1 MDDIYEFV
9 KNFSMRVDEVEE
21 VSDVGTP
28 GREGGS
34 GPISPLSPQGLG
46 SPCCPLG
53 MASVGLSP
61 GWWQQGGDTWLR
73 PRCPQMLTN
82 NRIWKNR
89 TVDIGVITAEEAL
102 NYGFRWVPG
111 GSSGSGGLLVGVG
124 GLLGV
129 GAGHYLAPGPAAWC
143 QSSATVSCVA
153 LPPPC
158 CPQTLLGRHGV

>member
-1 MDDIYEFV
+1 
-9 KNFSMRVDEVEE
+9 
-21 VSDVGTP
+21 
-28 GREGGS
+28 
-34 GPISPLSPQGLG
+34 
-46 SPCCPLG
+46 

-111 GSSGSGGLLVGVG
+111 GSLGSGGLLVGVG

-129 GAGHYLAPGPAAWC
+129 GAGPCLAPGAAAWC
-143 QSSATVSCVA
+143 QSCATVSCLP
-153 LPPPC
+153 LPPPH
-158 CPQTLLGRHGV
+158 CPQTLLGGRGVQGEELLAPFPCPLGAQPVLLLLWGFWGPPPGSAASLHAAG